1 MNLNTLANI
10 FYHYWFN
17 LPFAY
22 RCFYLTHEAVIKLSQ
37 LEANNEP
44 RWQWTRYEQIFFSC
58 DVRKLWGSTL
68 HKNHKVFIFW
78 YVVRFYE
85 KDVITY
91 FHLCNHFISRYSLI
105 KHLIS
110 DFLKDRYIHII
121 FCIFLSSSMMSNII
135 FSTNRTI

>member
-91 FHLCNHFISRYSLI
+91 FHLYNHFIS
-105 KHLIS
+105 
-110 DFLKDRYIHII
+110 YIWMIFVDKTSHII